1 MDRDNRVGT
10 QRGRV
15 SHRQQE
21 IVSRGCGAKVSGGF
35 GIGTKVSM
43 RTVQP
48 EAEGLTEPKG
58 GQGHD

>member
-1 MDRDNRVGT
+1 MVEG
-10 QRGRV
+10 V
-15 SHRQQE
+15 
-21 IVSRGCGAKVSGGF
+21 VAKVSGGF
-35 GIGTKVSM
+35 GIGTKFLM